1 MYMYVYLCLLYLCLC
16 IHFPVLSKNPFSLIR
31 FLNETEFI
39 FEKLPKCR
47 PLLLKTH
54 LPAPW
59 DGTAQRNF
67 LTVADLQ
74 IFPHGSVHVKHT
86 KGCMSLG
93 HLSDQLV
100 KWPPNDRRCQTTNG

>member
-16 IHFPVLSKNPFSLIR
+16 IHFPVLSKNPSSLIR
-31 FLNETEFI
+31 FLNEIEFI
-39 FEKLPKCR
+39 LKNCQNAAPCY
-47 PLLLKTH
+47 LKTH

-67 LTVADLQ
+67 LIVADLQ
-74 IFPHGSVHVKHT
+74 VCPHGSVHVKHT

-93 HLSDQLV
+93 HLV